1 MHSSFLVLVLRL
13 FLHAHT
19 LKIVYTVNSK
29 CFLNSY
35 SIFANKGNQRNPLTR
50 VDSWEGD
57 TKIQESSYGV
67 ECVSTCWKVQTSCNL
82 WESKELWEV
91 AHWCW
96 MRSLDGTDIAL
107 PASDNGTG
115 RDKLMTNMSLAYSM
129 ARVKV
134 LIVYCN
140 DSI

>member
-1 MHSSFLVLVLRL
+1 
-13 FLHAHT
+13 
-19 LKIVYTVNSK
+19 
-29 CFLNSY
+29 
-35 SIFANKGNQRNPLTR
+35 
-50 VDSWEGD
+50 
-57 TKIQESSYGV
+57 
-67 ECVSTCWKVQTSCNL
+67 
-82 WESKELWEV
+82 
-91 AHWCW
+91 

-129 ARVKV
+129 GRVNV